1 MDVEKIRRGIEQLPE
16 GYRVVLSLYLFEGYD
31 HEEIGEILNI
41 SESTSRT
48 QYMRGKKK
56 LLEMIKN

>member
-1 MDVEKIRRGIEQLPE
+1 MFGFAVDSIDYTDEVDEEI
-16 GYRVVLSLYLFEGYD
+16 

-56 LLEMIKN
+56 LLEMLKNQ